1 MPNFS
6 KNEIVLVSYPF
17 SDLSGV
23 KVRPA
28 VVVDAYIISQE
39 WLGLL

>member
-6 KNEIVLVSYPF
+6 KNEIVLVGYPF

-23 KVRPA
+23 KVRP
-28 VVVDAYIISQE
+28 VVVNASRISQG
-39 WLGLL
+39 WLGML